1 MAKHSLIFLLSLVI
15 LQNWSIHVSQA
26 QTAQTAVI
34 SLNES
39 IQLALT
45 RSPLLRA
52 TREGTRGA
60 EAQKK
65 EAFTGFLP
73 RLSTSYSYTQLD
85 KTPTFTIPAAPPFP
99 ANTLATGTRDNYN
112 WSLEARQPLFVGGG
126 LMANYEINKIALAI
140 ASLEEITI
148 SRNIVLEVTTAYYN
162 INKAQRLRDVAR
174 QTLELLNAHRDV
186 AGYFFRAGLIPK
198 NDLLHAEVELSAGRQ
213 FYLKAENALAMAEAN
228 FNSILRRDIGTPVQI
243 AELSPASASEMT
255 FDQCLKLAMQ
265 NRSELKIYDLR
276 MKQAETAVQLAKS
289 EYFPAVSLIGNY
301 SRYGDDPSVSGSKYK
316 ERDSWQVSAVANWN
330 FWEWGRTKN
339 RVEVNQARLKQA
351 QESQAQIRDQIT
363 LEVKNV
369 YLQLEESYKQIVV
382 SQSAQTAAE
391 ENLRISQ
398 ARYMDQVA
406 TSTEVID
413 AQTRLTRVNSDYFSA
428 LADYHINRA
437 RLDRAMGRCDHVQ

>member
-1 MAKHSLIFLLSLVI
+1 MKKHSLIFLLLF
-15 LQNWSIHVSQA
+15 LLHWSIPLSHA
-26 QTAQTAVI
+26 QTGKVAII
-34 SLNES
+34 SLHES
-39 IQLALT
+39 IELALNQ
-45 RSPLLRA
+45 SPLLRA
-52 TREGTRGA
+52 SREGVRGA

-85 KTPTFTIPAAPPFP
+85 KAPTFTIPAAPPFP

-126 LMANYEINKIALAI
+126 LVANYEVSKISLAI
-140 ASLEEITI
+140 AALEETTTT
-148 SRNIVLEVTTAYYN
+148 RNIVLDVTAAYYN
-162 INKAQRLRDVAR
+162 INKAQRLREVAR
-174 QTLELLNAHRDV
+174 HTLELLNAHRDV
-186 AGYFFRAGLIPK
+186 AGYFFSVGLIPK

-213 FYLKAENALAMAEAN
+213 FSLKAENALAMAEAN

-243 AELSPASASEMT
+243 EELPAAAEVEMT
-255 FDQCLKLAMQ
+255 FDQCRELALQ

-276 MKQAETAVQLAKS
+276 TKQAQTMVALARS

-316 ERDSWQVSAVANWN
+316 DQESWQVSAVANWN

-339 RVEVNQARLKQA
+339 RVEISQSREKQARETLA
-351 QESQAQIRDQIT
+351 HIRDQIT
-363 LEVKNV
+363 LEVKNA
-369 YLQLEESYKQIVV
+369 YLHLQEAYKQIVV
-382 SQSAQTAAE
+382 SRSAQAAAE
-391 ENLRISQ
+391 ENLRISR

-413 AQTRLTRVNSDYFSA
+413 AQTRLTRVNSDYYNA
-428 LADYHINRA
+428 LGDYHINRA
-437 RLDRAMGRCDHVQ
+437 RLDRAMGR